1 MQTTRRLAVSLK
13 CNKRIRFLRSL
24 RHKSSSQA
32 SLSSHPYVDAE
43 QSQEDPIPAT
53 PTWSVHTLLESY
65 PRPQISHAELTKLHT
80 LSALVPP
87 KEGSEEAERMQGEL
101 EELVRLVE
109 AVKLV
114 DTSKL
119 EKLNRDSE
127 KNGMQSTIPDGRIW
141 EEGRGM
147 TLSSNTREVEFEDPD
162 IESGKE
168 LLKHAK
174 LTKDGFYVVEADRR
188 KK

>member
-1 MQTTRRLAVSLK
+1 MQTTRRLADLVK
-13 CNKRIRFLRSL
+13 CNKRKHFLRFL
-24 RHKSSSQA
+24 RHKSSSQP
-32 SLSSHPYVDAE
+32 SSSSCPCVDAE
-43 QSQEDPIPAT
+43 RRHEDPIPAT
-53 PTWSVHTLLESY
+53 PTWSVHALLESY
-65 PRPQISHAELTKLHT
+65 PRPQISHTELTKLHT

-87 KEGSEEAERMQGEL
+87 KEGSEEAERIRGEL
-101 EELVRLVE
+101 DELVRLVE

-114 DTSKL
+114 DASKL
-119 EKLNRDSE
+119 EELNRDSE
-127 KNGMQSTIPDGRIW
+127 KNGMQSPIPDGRIW

-147 TLSSNTREVEFEDPD
+147 KLSTNTREVEFEDPE